1 VEQDIMSMTSL
12 LEPIMILAMGVVVG
26 FIILSIM
33 LPIMEMNQLAG

>member
-1 VEQDIMSMTSL
+1 MSMTSL
-12 LEPIMILAMGVVVG
+12 LEPIMILVMGLVVG